1 MIRRLAAECLGTALL
16 VCTVVGSGIMGE
28 ALSGGNNAVA
38 LLGNTIATGAILYV
52 LITMF
57 GPLSGAHFNPVVS
70 LVMTLLGDMTA
81 KMALAYSAVQ
91 MAGGIIGTW
100 VAHLMFELPLFQLSE
115 TMRTGTAQYGSE
127 VVASFGLLLVIL
139 LGRHF
144 RPEQVASLVGFYIT
158 AGYWFTASTS
168 FANPAVT
175 IARTLSD
182 SFAGIHYGD
191 TVPFII
197 AQITGGI
204 IALFV
209 AKFFLF
215 GPQSD

>member
-1 MIRRLAAECLGTALL
+1 M
-16 VCTVVGSGIMGE
+16 VGSGIMGDM
-28 ALSGGNNAVA
+28 LSGGNDAVA

-52 LITMF
+52 LIAMF

-70 LVMTLLGDMTA
+70 LVISLLGEMTPKKA
-81 KMALAYSAVQ
+81 VAYSVVQ
-91 MAGGIIGTW
+91 IMGGVIGTW

-175 IARTLSD
+175 IARTFSN

-191 TVPFII
+191 TIPFIV
-197 AQITGGI
+197 AQIIGAI
-204 IALFV
+204 MALIV
-209 AKFFLF
+209 AKYFLAT
-215 GPQSD
+215 PQAD